1 MLSVNFLF
9 PEITWTADKFRQ
21 ANAITY
27 LFSRCEGNISL
38 TSKTLKEEFMNA
50 CTLVPTVFRWHGKW
64 NSNFI
69 SIFGFSFSH
78 DIENQI

>member
-9 PEITWTADKFRQ
+9 PEIMQTADNFRR

-38 TSKTLKEEFMNA
+38 TSNTLKILCDFIQ
-50 CTLVPTVFRWHGKW
+50 
-64 NSNFI
+64 NF
-69 SIFGFSFSH
+69 SK
-78 DIENQI
+78 NLLT

>member
-9 PEITWTADKFRQ
+9 PEIMQTADNFRR

-38 TSKTLKEEFMNA
+38 TSKTLKEEFMPFYSKFLKKSA
-50 CTLVPTVFRWHGKW
+50 YVA
-64 NSNFI
+64 I
-69 SIFGFSFSH
+69 SS
-78 DIENQI
+78 QQL